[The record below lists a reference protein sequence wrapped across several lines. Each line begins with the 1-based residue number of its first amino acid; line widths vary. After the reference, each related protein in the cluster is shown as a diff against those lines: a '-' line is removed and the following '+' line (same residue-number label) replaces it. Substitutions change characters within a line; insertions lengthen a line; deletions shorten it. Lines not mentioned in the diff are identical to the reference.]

1 MRDLVV
7 SVKFSKMPA
16 VVVWAARSPPSA
28 VNARPPSCGHSS
40 KRFLLALLEMLH
52 VEIARRFEQPSWI
65 SAASARTN
73 LRQLLAFGKIHTTR
87 VRRFK
92 A

>member
-65 SAASARTN
+65 SAASAH
-73 LRQLLAFGKIHTTR
+73 QSEAAFGIRKDPHYYGS
-87 VRRFK
+87 
-92 A
+92 AL